1 MASQELIEHIKN
13 RFLSRPGGIQFEHP
27 SYTGLIRVVGWSRYP
42 SQRGWKDQPASL
54 SNVTEPI
61 WRCRG
66 KNDELL
72 FFQPSDPEI
81 RIVLCE
87 VAAAVDLVMEVVED
101 ALNEMNVDLEGF
113 DVALAHQMPDGE
125 EEEDEG

>member
-1 MASQELIEHIKN
+1 MASVELVEHIKN
-13 RFLSRPGGIQFEHP
+13 RFLGRTGGVQFEHP
-27 SYTGLIRVVGWSRYP
+27 SYAGLIRVVGWSSDP
-42 SQRGWKDQPASL
+42 SKWGWTDQPASL
-54 SNVTEPI
+54 SSVTEPT

-81 RIVLCE
+81 QIVFCE
-87 VAAAVDLVMEVVED
+87 VADAVDLVMEVVED
-101 ALNEMNVDLEGF
+101 ALNEMNVDLGDF
-113 DVALAHQMPDGE
+113 DVALAHQIAGGD